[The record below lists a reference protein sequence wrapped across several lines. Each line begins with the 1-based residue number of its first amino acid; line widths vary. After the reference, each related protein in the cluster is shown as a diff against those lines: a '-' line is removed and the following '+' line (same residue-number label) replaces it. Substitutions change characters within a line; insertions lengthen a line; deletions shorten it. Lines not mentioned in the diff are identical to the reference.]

1 MCLDE
6 PDDGRPPEPV
16 SVAQAGATI
25 LRGTQ
30 LLAPAGDII
39 AAEWMPYRQNVSSRP
54 SVMSG
59 QILKV
64 ASAFD
69 ELCDGHPE
77 RAGLALEALCSAPE
91 YLYDS
96 RVLAALEMVLDR
108 RGLLDDQLG

>member
-16 SVAQAGATI
+16 AVAEAGAEI

-39 AAEWMPYRQNVSSRP
+39 ASEWMPLRQSVASRP

-69 ELCDGHPE
+69 ELSDGHPGPRLGRARSAVLGTGVPLRRAVLGALE
-77 RAGLALEALCSAPE
+77 IVLDRAGLLERSA
-91 YLYDS
+91 
-96 RVLAALEMVLDR
+96 
-108 RGLLDDQLG
+108 